1 MAETVLITGA
11 SSGIGL
17 ALAKLFAKSGHDL
30 VLVSQNE
37 ANLKKAEAEIKSIS
51 HDIKTHLISMDL
63 SMEGSAEELYKAI
76 SERSIRIDILVN
88 NAGIQVY
95 GNFHEVRLKDIE
107 RLMYLN
113 MNTLVKLTGLFL
125 TDMTARGS
133 GRILNLAS
141 TASFQPCPL
150 NAVYCAS
157 KGFVLYFSEGIAE
170 ELAGTGVT
178 VTALCPGAT
187 HTNFAKRGNLENTN
201 YFNGKI
207 LSANKVAAVGYKA
220 LMKGKR
226 IVVVGG
232 KNKFLTFLVRLTPRK
247 LVTRLGKQLMQKK

>member
-1 MAETVLITGA
+1 MTKTALITGA

-17 ALAKLFAKSGHDL
+17 ALAKLLAKNGYDL

-37 ANLKKAEAEIKSIS
+37 TNLKKAETEIRSSAKG
-51 HDIKTHLISMDL
+51 IKTYPISIDL
-63 SMEGSAEELYKAI
+63 SQESSAEELY
-76 SERSIRIDILVN
+76 RIVTELSVKVDILVN

-113 MNTLVKLTGLFL
+113 INALVKLTGLFL
-125 TDMTARGS
+125 PDMLARGA
-133 GRILNLAS
+133 GKILNLAS

-170 ELAGTGVT
+170 ELDGTGVT

-187 HTNFAKRGNLENTN
+187 HTNFARRGNIENTN
-201 YFNGKI
+201 YFKGSI
-207 LSANKVAAVGYKA
+207 LSADKVAAAGYKA
-220 LMKGKR
+220 LIKGKR
-226 IVVVGG
+226 FVIVGT
-232 KNKFLTFLVRLTPRK
+232 KNKLMAFAVRLTPRK
-247 LVTRLGKQLMQKK
+247 MVTRLGKQLMQKI